1 MKQQYEDEIIHLRRQ
16 LEQRDGGRVSSPG
29 KVGEGIP
36 KDLDLKLLMPS
47 SLRDSKG
54 SLPNGRE
61 GLGSLGGM
69 GSLGKDIQSKAGLD
83 AHMSGADKAMRN
95 GPSDSVKK
103 EGADWSYT
111 NNPQVQTKISVDML
125 HSLDHSSV
133 VCCVKFSNDGK
144 FLATGCNKAAVI
156 YDVESGDKI
165 STFTN
170 EATPG
175 SQGDSYVRS
184 VCFSPDSK
192 YLVAGAEDKKVKVWD
207 IAAKRVQHTLEG
219 HELDIYSLDFS
230 FNGRFVVS
238 GSGDRKAKLWDIS
251 TGKCQ
256 LTFGNDEAGPSDGV
270 TSVCMSP
277 DGTLVAAGSL
287 DRIVRLWDTRSGDLI
302 ERFEGHQDSVYSVA
316 FSPDGKFLAS
326 SSLDKTLRLWD
337 LYGAASGMGQS
348 RGRNRCRATFQG
360 HKDFVLSVAFSPD
373 GQWLVSGSK
382 DRTVHFW
389 DPQLPTTHLML
400 QGHKNSVISVAHS
413 PVGKVF
419 ATGSGDNKVCTYTQ
433 TILCN

>member
-1 MKQQYEDEIIHLRRQ
+1 MGRAKSRRRRAQ
-16 LEQRDGGRVSSPG
+16 TGA
-29 KVGEGIP
+29 
-36 KDLDLKLLMPS
+36 
-47 SLRDSKG
+47 
-54 SLPNGRE
+54 
-61 GLGSLGGM
+61 
-69 GSLGKDIQSKAGLD
+69 IQTT
-83 AHMSGADKAMRN
+83 H
-95 GPSDSVKK
+95 
-103 EGADWSYT
+103 
-111 NNPQVQTKISVDML
+111 
-125 HSLDHSSV
+125 
-133 VCCVKFSNDGK
+133 SNDGK

-156 YDVESGDKI
+156 YDVETGEKI
-165 STFTN
+165 STFMN
-170 EATPG
+170 DSSPG

-207 IAAKRVQHTLEG
+207 IANKRVQHTLEG

-238 GSGDRKAKLWDIS
+238 GSGDRKAKLWDIT
-251 TGKCQ
+251 TGNCQ

-326 SSLDKTLRLWD
+326 SSLDKTLKLWD
-337 LYGAASGMGQS
+337 LYGASSGASGQG

-389 DPQLPTTHLML
+389 DPQHPTTHLML

-413 PVGKVF
+413 PVGKIF
-419 ATGSGDNKVCTYTQ
+419 ATGSGDNKARLWKYETTGS
-433 TILCN
+433 N